1 MAQGITVAT
10 QEVGIMEVISG
21 AGTMEV
27 ILVGGITEVCWERS
41 HKICQALRQEREKAL
56 GSRET
61 DGPFALQSNVLK
73 SSAGESPGVGAG
85 QASWPA
91 N

>member
-1 MAQGITVAT
+1 MSSSIGIQVRRILT
-10 QEVGIMEVISG
+10 QVPTKMPGKGFVETGPK
-21 AGTMEV
+21 TQK
-27 ILVGGITEVCWERS
+27 RS
-41 HKICQALRQEREKAL
+41 HKICQALRKEGEKAL

-73 SSAGESPGVGAG
+73 RSVDESPGAGAG